1 MVEHSSFTTLVL
13 SATGGMGTAASIC
26 YKRIAVKLS
35 EKSNTPYAMTMAWL
49 RTNICF
55 SLLRSAIQCIRGSRS
70 QNGRPQTESS
80 SRGSNADLVTVEAGL
95 PIQLN

>member
-1 MVEHSSFTTLVL
+1 
-13 SATGGMGTAASIC
+13 MGTVASIC
-26 YKRIAVKLS
+26 YKRIAAELS

-70 QNGRPQTESS
+70 RDGRPQSETI
-80 SRGSNADLVTVEAGL
+80 SRGSPSAELVTVEAGL
-95 PIQLN
+95 SIQLN